1 MPLTDRQTRLA
12 SIIDEHVLRTLAN
25 GGNDEDLLVSL
36 YDYMETFKEIMDTSD
51 SMEMDQLCQRYDGFY
66 RFAQLLE
73 HLAKGIANGSIAVP
87 REQ

>member
-12 SIIDEHVLRTLAN
+12 SIIDEPVLRTLAN

-36 YDYMETFKEIMDTSD
+36 HDYMETFKEIMDTST

-73 HLAKGIANGSIAVP
+73 HLAEGGRLRKV
-87 REQ
+87 